1 MILKPHDIIN
11 GPNATASVNNAWST
25 HHNILS
31 QSGHLHVGS
40 AQVMQGTSFPSP
52 FPGFCMMERGSLKKV
67 RMRKWKMG
75 NGKCRNGKK
84 THCISQVFHV
94 IRKSVFVNAFIKVC
108 KLALMFAFY
117 FDSLLASL
125 NCELFILCSKLV
137 QGVCLEALRDQL
149 SHT

>member
-40 AQVMQGTSFPSP
+40 PQVMQGTSFPSP

-67 RMRKWKMG
+67 GMRK
-75 NGKCRNGKK
+75 
-84 THCISQVFHV
+84 
-94 IRKSVFVNAFIKVC
+94 
-108 KLALMFAFY
+108 
-117 FDSLLASL
+117 
-125 NCELFILCSKLV
+125 
-137 QGVCLEALRDQL
+137 
-149 SHT
+149 